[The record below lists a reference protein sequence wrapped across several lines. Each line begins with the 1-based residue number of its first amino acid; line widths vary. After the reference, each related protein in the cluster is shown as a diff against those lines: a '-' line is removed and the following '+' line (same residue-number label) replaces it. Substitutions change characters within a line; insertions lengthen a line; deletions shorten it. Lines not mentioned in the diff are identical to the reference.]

1 MLILKISFHFR
12 MQDFLAK
19 PEFRDRNWAQI
30 MEHAKYLVTMDLARV
45 NFEYDQVRNLI
56 GLSTNYTMED
66 EQISEREKRQA
77 FGKHNH
83 YDFELLSTTW
93 CEKLKHSLSPKNF
106 L

>member
-19 PEFRDRNWAQI
+19 PEFRDANWAQI

-56 GLSTNYTMED
+56 GLSPNYTMED
-66 EQISEREKRQA
+66 QQVSERENRQA
-77 FGKHNH
+77 LGKHNYLMILNYH
-83 YDFELLSTTW
+83 QQ
-93 CEKLKHSLSPKNF
+93 HSVKNCNIHSQQ
-106 L
+106 